1 MLKTLKQG
9 ILPVVAAG
17 VALAV
22 VQPVQAAYPDNPIE
36 LICTTSPGS
45 GAARWCHLVAEHLK
59 QKDFLGVPVN
69 VVFKSGGSNHE
80 PVVYT
85 QSKKADGYTL
95 MHMSGS
101 FTGYFN
107 LPHYKFHYKDFTL
120 IARMEQHLYAVA
132 VHADSP
138 WKTYADVV
146 AYAKANPG
154 KLSMGSNKIGSIHH
168 RHQELL
174 HKTAGIKIRFV
185 PYKGTGDV
193 VKDVIGKHLKIGF
206 AQPGKWIP
214 HVKAGKARMLLLLNE
229 TRLTK
234 HPLVKDVP
242 TPGELG
248 HKYQIPHQF
257 QGFMVKKGTPADRI
271 AILQKAM
278 AKVSTTK
285 AYQKYMKKQPH
296 VIPNFSSDLEKL
308 DAEFSAGLKS
318 TRKLMVKLGI
328 LKGS

>member
-1 MLKTLKQG
+1 MLKSIKRG

-22 VQPVQAAYPDNPIE
+22 VQPVQAAYPDKPIE

-85 QSKKADGYTL
+85 QKKAADGYTL

-107 LPHYKFHYKDFTL
+107 LPHYKFGYKDFTL
-120 IARMEQHLYAVA
+120 IARMEQHLYAVG

-174 HKTAGIKIRFV
+174 HKTAGINIRFV

-229 TRLTK
+229 TRLTNNPWTK
-234 HPLVKDVP
+234 GVQ
-242 TPGELG
+242 TPAEAGY
-248 HKYQIPHQF
+248 KYNVPHQF

-271 AILQKAM
+271 TILQKAM
-278 AKVSTTK
+278 AKVSSTAK
-285 AYQKYMKKQPH
+285 YQKYMKKQPH
-296 VIPNFSSDLEKL
+296 VIPNFSGDLKKL
-308 DAEFSAGLKS
+308 DSEFSSGLKS
-318 TRKLMVKLGI
+318 TRSLMVKLGI